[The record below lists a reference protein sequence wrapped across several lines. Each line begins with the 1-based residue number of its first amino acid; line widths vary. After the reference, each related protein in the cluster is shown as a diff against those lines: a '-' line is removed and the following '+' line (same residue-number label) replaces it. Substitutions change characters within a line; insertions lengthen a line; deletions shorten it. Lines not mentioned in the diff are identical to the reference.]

1 MGAYIP
7 SIRLSLWLEE
17 TTFGVFA
24 DPISDGSIALA
35 AKLPASVIK
44 AIQHGAAVDLLG
56 AVVTAGRRNVPLF
69 AVRVH
74 DEPDS
79 PFTAMRGFRRDDEGG
94 LLSAALESD
103 IRRLHFFDELSR
115 HVLSCD
121 VTLDKPSALQLR
133 QRIEDASGFVAVS
146 EDLHERAMDV
156 AEHRI
161 KKTQQHPDAAYVVW
175 DTLQIAIDRLDLAEY
190 FAVSDTATF
199 GPFRLDGVDEG
210 GLFEETVHEL
220 ADEIYGQR
228 AYRGPRGR
236 LGNKE
241 RELTDVLLVADDHL
255 IMIEAKA
262 LTKAGVATGDRRGAN
277 LKKDLEK
284 AFDQIR
290 GAVRFARQGTVTTR
304 DGEPIDIPTG
314 ATQAVLGIIVVSEMH
329 HGPDWREVAGWIQET
344 ARKHQV
350 LINVMD
356 LTELKALA
364 DNIRTPYALG
374 PLLAERCIKVVEKGT
389 AFGRVRFRTSK
400 LRRAMFFLRALLHWL
415 VMRFRWLR
423 RRFHQ

>member
-1 MGAYIP
+1 VGAYLP
-7 SIRLSLWLEE
+7 SVRLSVWLEE
-17 TTFGVFA
+17 TTFGLFA
-24 DPISDGSIALA
+24 DRISDGSIALA
-35 AKLPASVIK
+35 VKLPASVIK
-44 AIQHGAAVDLLG
+44 AIQHDAAVDILG
-56 AVVTAGRRNVPLF
+56 VVVTVGRRNVPLF

-79 PFTAMRGFRRDDEGG
+79 PFTAMRGFRRDDEGE
-94 LLSAALESD
+94 LLCAALESD

-121 VTLDKPSALQLR
+121 VTVDKPSALQLR
-133 QRIEDASGFVAVS
+133 QRVDEASRFVAVN
-146 EDLHERAMDV
+146 EDLHERAMDL

-161 KKTQQHPDAAYVVW
+161 KKTQQFSDAAYLVW
-175 DTLQIAIDRLDLAEY
+175 DVVPIAIDRLDLAEY
-190 FAVSDTATF
+190 SAVSETATF
-199 GPFRLDGVDEG
+199 GPFRLDAADEG

-220 ADEIYGQR
+220 ADEIYGRR
-228 AYRGPRGR
+228 AYRSPRGR

-255 IMIEAKA
+255 IVIEAKA

-290 GAVRFARQGTVTTR
+290 GAARFARQGTITTR
-304 DGEPIDIPTG
+304 DGQPIDIPDG
-314 ATQAVLGIIVVSEMH
+314 AARAVLGIVIVSEMH

-344 ARKHQV
+344 ARKHEV

-356 LTELKALA
+356 LMELKVLT

-374 PLLAERCIKVVEKGT
+374 PLLAERCVKVLEKGT
-389 AFGRVRFRTSK
+389 AFGRVRFRSSR
-400 LRRAMFFLRALLHWL
+400 LRHAMFFLRALVHWL
-415 VMRFRWLR
+415 VMRIRKFR
-423 RRFHQ
+423 RRNQ